1 MATPVPPATATP
13 VPPPTDTPVP
23 PPTDT
28 PVPLGISAFDII
40 QAENLDSQQGLT
52 VYGAGISYFDGGD
65 WALYRDI
72 NFGSGVSQFQAMI
85 GVTSDGAGQF
95 VDVRVDSTNGPLV
108 AILIPASTGAYSTM
122 TIQGAPAGGVTGL
135 HDLYLVA
142 RGNRPWGVGNIDWF
156 TFLP

>member
-1 MATPVPPATATP
+1 LPPTTLATA

-28 PVPLGISAFDII
+28 PVPLGTSAFSII
-40 QAENLDSQQGLT
+40 QAENLASQQGLT
-52 VYGAGISYFDGGD
+52 VYGDGISYFDGGD
-65 WALYRDI
+65 WARYPDI
-72 NFGSGVSQFQAMI
+72 NFEDGVSQFQAMI

-95 VDVRVDSTNGPLV
+95 VDVRLDSPSGPVIASLS
-108 AILIPASTGAYSTM
+108 PTSTGAYSTM
-122 TIQGAPAGGVTGL
+122 TLQSTGAGGATGL

-142 RGNRPWGVGNIDWF
+142 RGSSSWGVGNIDWF